1 MFKLICNKGL
11 AVATDLQIKTLVKNL
26 KEYRHHYLLKDYK
39 DLDESAT
46 RILVNHLLTSVLG
59 YEELVDVKTEYEI
72 RGSYA
77 DYVVQL
83 KRNKCFVVEVKA
95 ISINLN
101 DHHIRQTVNYAA
113 NEGIDWAVLTNGR
126 QIELYKVIFK
136 KPINMVR
143 LFSFDLSDLKQIPA
157 AAGELIYLTKHSI
170 LNKELETYWHRQTA
184 LSQESIAKA
193 LYSDEVAKVLKRN
206 LKKETG
212 INFSPEEIL
221 VALQLVI
228 LEKQELLLK
237 VKK

>member
-1 MFKLICNKGL
+1 M
-11 AVATDLQIKTLVKNL
+11 ATDLQIKNLTKRL
-26 KEYRHHYLLKDYK
+26 KEYRHQYLLKEYK

-59 YEELVDVKTEYEI
+59 YEELVEVKTEYEI
-72 RGSYA
+72 KGAYA

-126 QIELYKVIFK
+126 QIELYRVIFK
-136 KPINMVR
+136 KPISNVK
-143 LFSFDLSDLKQIPA
+143 LFSFDLDDLKQIPA
-157 AAGELIYLTKHSI
+157 AAKQLVYLTKHSI
-170 LNKELETYWHRQTA
+170 LGKELEIYWRRQTA
-184 LSQESIAKA
+184 LSKESIAKA
-193 LYSDEVAKVLKRN
+193 LYSQEVAKVLRHN

-212 INFSPEEIL
+212 INFSIEEIL